1 MSNLLLF
8 LFTTLVDFVI
18 LLLLLRV
25 FSSFWVSTNNQ
36 IHQSIIL
43 MTNSILNPL
52 RSNLNNKTF
61 IYVVL
66 CVCLL
71 IKFFTLWLMTKF
83 ACLIGP
89 NFFQL
94 VGLSIFSL
102 LRFVLNILFFTIIIH
117 AVFSWILN
125 NQHNSFSDFIRQ
137 LVVPILHPIQKRLP
151 FPAGM
156 DFSPFI
162 AIVVIQS
169 INLIIPFSEFTDNI
183 VCMNLAQIL

>member
-117 AVFSWILN
+117 AVFSWILK

-151 FPAGM
+151 YPAGM

>member
-36 IHQSIIL
+36 IHRSIIL

-61 IYVVL
+61 IYVIL

-151 FPAGM
+151 YPAGM

>member
-125 NQHNSFSDFIRQ
+125 NQHNSFSDFVRQ

>member
-151 FPAGM
+151 YPAGM

-169 INLIIPFSEFTDNI
+169 INLIIPFNEFTDNI

>member
-117 AVFSWILN
+117 AVFSWVLN

-151 FPAGM
+151 YPAGM

>member
-151 FPAGM
+151 YPAGM
-156 DFSPFI
+156 DFSPLI

>member
-61 IYVVL
+61 IYVIL

-151 FPAGM
+151 YPAGM

-169 INLIIPFSEFTDNI
+169 INLIIPFSEFTDNV

>member
-102 LRFVLNILFFTIIIH
+102 LRFVLNILFFTINTI
-117 AVFSWILN
+117 VSRTLLGNLSFLYCTPFKKDYPTLQEWIFL
-125 NQHNSFSDFIRQ
+125 
-137 LVVPILHPIQKRLP
+137 RL
-151 FPAGM
+151 
-156 DFSPFI
+156 
-162 AIVVIQS
+162 
-169 INLIIPFSEFTDNI
+169 
-183 VCMNLAQIL
+183 

>member
-151 FPAGM
+151 YPAGM

-162 AIVVIQS
+162 AIEVIQS

>member
-125 NQHNSFSDFIRQ
+125 NQHNSFSDFIRL

-151 FPAGM
+151 YPAGM

>member
-83 ACLIGP
+83 VCVIGP

-151 FPAGM
+151 CPAGM

>member
-71 IKFFTLWLMTKF
+71 IKFFTLRLMTKF

-125 NQHNSFSDFIRQ
+125 NQHNSFSDFIRL

-151 FPAGM
+151 YPAGM

>member
-151 FPAGM
+151 YPAGI

>member
-137 LVVPILHPIQKRLP
+137 LVVPILHPIQIRLP
-151 FPAGM
+151 YPAGI

>member
-151 FPAGM
+151 YPAGL

>member
-151 FPAGM
+151 YPAGM

-169 INLIIPFSEFTDNI
+169 INLIIPFSEFTNNV

>member
-43 MTNSILNPL
+43 MTNSILKPL

-61 IYVVL
+61 IYVIL

-117 AVFSWILN
+117 TVFSWILN

-151 FPAGM
+151 YPAGM

>member
-25 FSSFWVSTNNQ
+25 LSSFWVSTNNQ
-36 IHQSIIL
+36 IHRSIIL

-83 ACLIGP
+83 ACLIAP

-102 LRFVLNILFFTIIIH
+102 LRFILNVFFFTIIIH

-125 NQHNSFSDFIRQ
+125 NQHNAFSDFIRQ

-151 FPAGM
+151 YPAGM

>member
-83 ACLIGP
+83 ACVIGP

-125 NQHNSFSDFIRQ
+125 NQHNSFSDFVRQ

-151 FPAGM
+151 YPAGM

>member
-83 ACLIGP
+83 ACLIAP

-102 LRFVLNILFFTIIIH
+102 LRFILNVFFFAIIIL

-125 NQHNSFSDFIRQ
+125 NKHNAFSDFIRQ

-151 FPAGM
+151 YPAGM

>member
-43 MTNSILNPL
+43 MTNSILYPL

-83 ACLIGP
+83 ACVIGP

-125 NQHNSFSDFIRQ
+125 NQHNSFSDFVRQ

-151 FPAGM
+151 YPAGM

>member
-36 IHQSIIL
+36 IHRSIIL

-117 AVFSWILN
+117 AVFNWILN

-151 FPAGM
+151 YPAGM

>member
-102 LRFVLNILFFTIIIH
+102 LRFILNILFFTIIIH

-151 FPAGM
+151 YPAGM

>member
-151 FPAGM
+151 YPAGM

-183 VCMNLAQIL
+183 VCINLAQIL

>member
-25 FSSFWVSTNNQ
+25 LSSFWVSTNNQ

-151 FPAGM
+151 YPAGM

>member
-25 FSSFWVSTNNQ
+25 FSSYWISTNNQ
-36 IHQSIIL
+36 IHRSIIL

-52 RSNLNNKTF
+52 RSNINNKTF
-61 IYVVL
+61 TYVIL
-66 CVCLL
+66 GVCLL

-83 ACLIGP
+83 VCLIAP

-94 VGLSIFSL
+94 IGLSISSL
-102 LRFVLNILFFTIIIH
+102 LRFILNIFFFAIIIH
-117 AVFSWILN
+117 AVFSC
-125 NQHNSFSDFIRQ
+125 SDFIRQ
-137 LVVPILHPIQKRLP
+137 LIVPVLHPIQKRLP
-151 FPAGM
+151 YPSGM

-169 INLIIPFSEFTDNI
+169 INLIMPFGEFTDNI
-183 VCMNLAQIL
+183 VCMNLGQIL

>member
-125 NQHNSFSDFIRQ
+125 NQHNSFSDFVRQ

-151 FPAGM
+151 YPAGM

>member
-125 NQHNSFSDFIRQ
+125 NQHNSFSDFVRQ

-151 FPAGM
+151 YPAGM
-156 DFSPFI
+156 DFSPFR

-169 INLIIPFSEFTDNI
+169 INLIIPFSLSLI
-183 VCMNLAQIL
+183 HI